1 MAETVEYDYDPRIE
15 DAKQFLRFA
24 ADADTSIEGGHCV
37 VLAGFDDDGA
47 TVISWGAL
55 YKMTWAFFSRYVDEA
70 YGLISALWIEKTGA
84 TPANAPSRSGFP
96 LGIEPDVKYAQT
108 VTPLPPGA
116 AALLYTDGLSE
127 TRNAAGEMLGE
138 KMLFQ
143 LLAQAAAHTCD
154 AHAGKHF
161 LLGRLA
167 DFCDHAPPT
176 DDQTLIF
183 IRHLA

>member
-1 MAETVEYDYDPRIE
+1 MWQPG
-15 DAKQFLRFA
+15 A
-24 ADADTSIEGGHCV
+24 AQ
-37 VLAGFDDDGA
+37 
-47 TVISWGAL
+47 
-55 YKMTWAFFSRYVDEA
+55 
-70 YGLISALWIEKTGA
+70 
-84 TPANAPSRSGFP
+84 ANAPGQSGFP
-96 LGIEPDVKYAQT
+96 LGIEQDVKYPQT

-116 AALLYTDGLSE
+116 AALLYTDGLTE

-138 KMLFQ
+138 KTLLQ
-143 LLAQAAAHTCD
+143 LLTQAAAHTGD

-161 LLGRLA
+161 LLRRLA